1 MKGAKGDGNAE
12 GMELF
17 RLFTEIAIID
27 QLVQGDAERLLAPE
41 LNMPQFAVLNHL
53 VRTGESCSLVQ
64 LARAMQVTKAAMTN
78 TVGRLAD
85 KGIVSVSPD
94 SQDKRGKRIGLT
106 PAGVQAHRRAVGL
119 LGQRFDPVLATV
131 LSAAKVKQARETLAE
146 LRQWLDARRND

>member
-1 MKGAKGDGNAE
+1 MKASKAAQGAD

-27 QLVQGDAERLLAPE
+27 QLVQNDAGRLLAPD

-53 VRTGESCSLVQ
+53 ARTGESCSLVQ

-85 KGIVSVSPD
+85 KGSVSVSPD
-94 SQDKRGKRIGLT
+94 PVDKRGKRIELT
-106 PAGVQAHRRAVGL
+106 AAGVQAHARAVAL
-119 LGQRFDPVLATV
+119 LGQRFDPALASVLP
-131 LSAAKVKQARETLAE
+131 AARVKQARETLAE

>member
-1 MKGAKGDGNAE
+1 MKGANGDGGAD

-27 QLVQGDAERLLAPE
+27 QLVQSDAERLLAPD
-41 LNMPQFAVLNHL
+41 LNMPQFGVLNHM
-53 VRTGESCSLVQ
+53 VRTGQSSSLVQ

-94 SQDKRGKRIGLT
+94 PHDKRGKRIALT
-106 PAGVQAHRRAVGL
+106 PAGVQAHGRAVGL
-119 LGQRFDPVLATV
+119 LVQRFNPVLAIV
-131 LSAAKVKQARETLAE
+131 LPAARVRQARETLAE